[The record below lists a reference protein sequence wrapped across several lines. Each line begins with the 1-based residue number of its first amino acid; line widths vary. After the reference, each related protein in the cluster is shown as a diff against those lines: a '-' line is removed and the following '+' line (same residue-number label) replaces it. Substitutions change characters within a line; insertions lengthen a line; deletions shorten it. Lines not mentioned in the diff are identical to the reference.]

1 MVETLT
7 DLILLEEAQSHNPS
21 DEVGTGRVR
30 AVWKPKGLCVSDCR
44 QENLEPPLDCSV
56 KPLKSFRRDLDMT
69 RNKLALL
76 MALILG
82 VGAIAGGIVYAQE
95 SASTAPMALLTDDD
109 QDPANADRT
118 FSILLAGGTF
128 LGVGTEDISKEN
140 MGRYGMREVRGV
152 GVTQV
157 MKDSPAEKAGLKKD
171 DVILRFEGESVTSAR
186 KLSRL
191 VNESAP
197 DQTVRITI
205 SRGGAEQE
213 ISATLTRHNL
223 NATLGAAIQGDVIR
237 GIEKDWPK
245 DWPQIKTGD
254 GNFVFNFGANRRI
267 GVSTQTLT
275 KQLADYFGA
284 KDGGLLIT
292 SVSENSPAAKAGL
305 KAGDIITAVDGE
317 KVDSSGDIVRAINK
331 KAEGEISLT
340 ILRDHNTRT
349 VNLTPEKSKEPTIL
363 SPGTMGSRRIVIPSV
378 SVPAIPEM
386 NIEIPRIVIPAT
398 PKIDVTVP
406 RAPRV
411 RTGSRVIII

>member
-1 MVETLT
+1 M
-7 DLILLEEAQSHNPS
+7 
-21 DEVGTGRVR
+21 
-30 AVWKPKGLCVSDCR
+30 AV
-44 QENLEPPLDCSV
+44 
-56 KPLKSFRRDLDMT
+56 
-69 RNKLALL
+69 
-76 MALILG
+76 IIG

-95 SASTAPMALLTDDD
+95 AAATAPLALLDDND
-109 QDPANADRT
+109 QEPANADKT

-157 MKDSPAEKAGLKKD
+157 VKDSPAEKAGLKKD

-191 VNESAP
+191 VSESSP

-213 ISATLTRHNL
+213 VSATLSRQSMKNL
-223 NATLGAAIQGDVIR
+223 MGAQIRDDVLK
-237 GIEKDWPK
+237 GIEKDWP
-245 DWPQIKTGD
+245 QIKSGD
-254 GNFVFNFGANRRI
+254 GNFVFNFGASRRI

-305 KAGDIITAVDGE
+305 RAGDVITAVDGE
-317 KVDSSGDIVRAINK
+317 KVNSSGDIVRAINK
-331 KAEGEISLT
+331 KEDGEISLT
-340 ILRDHNTRT
+340 ILREHNSMTI
-349 VNLTPEKSKEPTIL
+349 NLTPEKSKEPTIIR
-363 SPGTMGSRRIVIPSV
+363 PGTIGNRRIVIPSV
-378 SVPAIPEM
+378 QVPAIPEM

-398 PKIDVTVP
+398 PRIDVTVP
-406 RAPRV
+406 GKAPRA